1 MCLII
6 YSLIIRRALEFDL
19 YTVDYV
25 HLLPGYPS
33 NVSGLLLVAF
43 YVQQPAGLFI
53 GNTSVFPSSTLLD
66 IILMYKSE
74 LESAIGAKISD
85 VKALFTPTLSTE
97 REVEP
102 SGNDNNNWK
111 WIVIGV
117 SVGVVVIILII
128 GIVVWW

>member
-1 MCLII
+1 MCSFV
-6 YSLIIRRALEFDL
+6 YSLIIRRALEIDL
-19 YTVDYV
+19 YTADYV

-43 YVQQPAGLFI
+43 YVQQPPGLFI
-53 GNTSVFPSSTLLD
+53 GNTSVLPSSTLSD

-97 REVEP
+97 REFEP
-102 SGNDNNNWK
+102 SRNDNWK

-117 SVGVVVIILII
+117 SVGVVFIILII
-128 GIVVWW
+128 GAVVWW

>member
-1 MCLII
+1 M
-6 YSLIIRRALEFDL
+6 
-19 YTVDYV
+19 
-25 HLLPGYPS
+25 
-33 NVSGLLLVAF
+33 
-43 YVQQPAGLFI
+43 QQPPGLFI
-53 GNTSVFPSSTLLD
+53 GNMSVLPSSTLSD

-97 REVEP
+97 RRVEA
-102 SGNDNNNWK
+102 SGNDNWK

>member
-1 MCLII
+1 MCLFV
-6 YSLIIRRALEFDL
+6 YSLIIRRALEIDL

-43 YVQQPAGLFI
+43 YVQQPPGLFI
-53 GNTSVFPSSTLLD
+53 GNMSVLPSSTLSD

-97 REVEP
+97 REFEQ
-102 SGNDNNNWK
+102 SRNDNWK

-117 SVGVVVIILII
+117 SVGVVFIILTI
-128 GIVVWW
+128 GAVVWW